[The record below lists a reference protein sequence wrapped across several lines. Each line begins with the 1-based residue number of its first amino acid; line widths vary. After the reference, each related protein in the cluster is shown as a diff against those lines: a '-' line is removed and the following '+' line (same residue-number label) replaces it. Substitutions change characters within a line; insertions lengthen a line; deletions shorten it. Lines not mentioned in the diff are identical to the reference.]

1 MNDTLYMQRCLQ
13 LAKNGMGHV
22 APNPMVGSVIVC
34 DDQIIGEGYHRRYG
48 GPHAEVNAIE
58 SVRQPELLSRSTIYV
73 NLEPCSHYGHTPPCA
88 ALIIKKR
95 IPRVVIANIDPNPK
109 VAGRGIN
116 MLREAGVEVI
126 TGILA
131 EEGEWLNRRF
141 FIYQRHRRPFV
152 LLKWAQS
159 ADGFLDKLRDNTCA
173 TPPIQLSTDF
183 TKMLVHKTRTEESAI
198 MVGTTT
204 AVKDNPKLTAHQWIG
219 KNPLRVIVDRQLR
232 IPSDYHL
239 LDHSVPTIVY
249 TEQVK
254 ESEHNLTFVPISFA
268 DNVLTQIMSDL
279 FRRHVLSVIVEGG
292 EQLLHSFIRAGIW
305 DEARV
310 EIASEWLGE
319 GVKAPLMHGQIISK
333 EIIDNLQIIT
343 LAPNESS
350 STSLISEFT

>member
-13 LAKNGMGHV
+13 LAINGMGQV

-34 DDQIIGEGYHRRYG
+34 NDQIIGEGFHRRYG

-58 SVRQPELLSRSTIYV
+58 SVRQPELLTHSTLYV

-88 ALIIKKR
+88 ALIINKK
-95 IPRVVIANIDPNPK
+95 IPRVIIANIDPNPK
-109 VAGRGIN
+109 VAGCGIK

-126 TGILA
+126 TGVLA
-131 EEGEWLNRRF
+131 KEGEWLNRRF
-141 FIYQRHRRPFV
+141 FVYQRQRRPFV

-159 ADGFLDKLRDNTCA
+159 ADGYLDKLRDNTCT

-219 KNPLRVIVDRQLR
+219 KNPLRVVVDRQLR
-232 IPSDYHL
+232 IPLDYHL

-254 ESEHNLTFVPISFA
+254 ENEPNLSFVTISFA
-268 DNVLTQIMSDL
+268 DNVITQIMSDL
-279 FRRHVLSVIVEGG
+279 FRRNVLSVIVEGG
-292 EQLLHSFIRAGIW
+292 EQFLHSFIRAGIW

-310 EIASEWLGE
+310 EIAPLWLGE
-319 GVKAPLMHGQIISK
+319 GVKAPPMHGQIISK
-333 EIIDNLQIIT
+333 EIIDDVQIIT
-343 LAPNESS
+343 LPPQTS
-350 STSLISEFT
+350 STSLISELT

>member
-13 LAKNGMGHV
+13 LARNGMGHV

-34 DDQIIGEGYHRRYG
+34 DEQIIGEGFHRRYG

-58 SVRQPELLSRSTIYV
+58 SVRQPELLSRSTLYV

-88 ALIIKKR
+88 ALIIEKK
-95 IPRVVIANIDPNPK
+95 IPRVVIANVDPNPK
-109 VAGRGIN
+109 VAGRGIK

-126 TGILA
+126 TGVLA

-141 FIYQRHRRPFV
+141 FVYQRYRRPFV

-159 ADGFLDKLRDNTCA
+159 ADGYLDQLRANNCA
-173 TPPIQLSTDF
+173 IPPVQLSTDF
-183 TKMLVHKTRTEESAI
+183 TKLLVHKTRTEESAI

-204 AVKDNPKLTAHQWIG
+204 AVKDNPKLTAHHWIG
-219 KNPLRVIVDRQLR
+219 KNPLRVVVDRQLR

-239 LDHSVPTIVY
+239 LDHSVPTVVY
-249 TEQVK
+249 TEQAR
-254 ESEHNLTFVPISFA
+254 ENERNLTYVTLSFA
-268 DNVLTQIMSDL
+268 DNVIVQIMNDL

-292 EQLLHSFIRAGIW
+292 EQFLHSFLRAGIW

-310 EIASEWLGE
+310 EIAPVWLGE
-319 GVKAPLMHGQIISK
+319 GVKAPSLHGQIIGK
-333 EIIDNLQIIT
+333 EIVDELQIIT
-343 LAPNESS
+343 LAPHKDRA
-350 STSLISEFT
+350 STLLISE